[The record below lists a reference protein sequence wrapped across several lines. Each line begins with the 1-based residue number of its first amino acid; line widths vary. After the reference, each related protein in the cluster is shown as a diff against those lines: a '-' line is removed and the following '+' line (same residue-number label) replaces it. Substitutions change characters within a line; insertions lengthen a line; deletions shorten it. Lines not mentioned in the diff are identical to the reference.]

1 LPQRRNKDSTV
12 KFAIYTINFGEFG
25 DPRRAARM
33 AAEAEAAGW
42 DGYFVWDHVL
52 GWPPDAPSYDP
63 WVILSAVAS
72 ATGRIRIGA
81 LVTPIA
87 RRRPIKL
94 AREVVTLDH
103 LSGGRLVFGAGLGG
117 TDEEFA
123 QFGEDAD
130 HRMRAEKLDEGL
142 DVLAGLWSG
151 EPFSYEGKHYR
162 VDNVTFRPRP
172 VQQPR
177 VPVWI
182 AGNWPNKKPF
192 VRAARWDG
200 IVTGDQGA
208 GGPLTPDTFREITV
222 LIREHRQ
229 SDAPFD
235 VTYWG
240 ETSGNSAEDAD
251 RVAAYAEAGVTWWL
265 ENIHGWRGSYDE
277 QLERVRLG
285 PPRVPAK
292 HE

>member
-1 LPQRRNKDSTV
+1 
-12 KFAIYTINFGEFG
+12 
-25 DPRRAARM
+25 
-33 AAEAEAAGW
+33 
-42 DGYFVWDHVL
+42 
-52 GWPPDAPSYDP
+52 
-63 WVILSAVAS
+63 VILSAVAC
-72 ATGRIRIGA
+72 ATERIHIGA

-103 LSGGRLVFGAGLGG
+103 LSNGRLVFGAGLGG

-123 QFGEDAD
+123 VFGEDPD
-130 HRMRAEKLDEGL
+130 HRLRAEKLDEGL
-142 DVLAGLWSG
+142 DVLAGLWTG
-151 EPFSYEGKHYR
+151 EPFSYKGKHYKI
-162 VDNVTFRPRP
+162 DNVTFRPRT

-200 IVTGDQGA
+200 IVTGDQGV
-208 GGPLTPDTFREITV
+208 GGPLTPDTFREITGF
-222 LIREHRQ
+222 IREHRQ

-285 PPRVPAK
+285 PPRVPALRA
-292 HE
+292 